1 MKRLDERL
9 GDKVWRYIDT
19 DQEEENVDKQAQTV
33 QKELRQQVKDHGVP
47 MRLYTVGWAKKVIT
61 NNLLDHEIFCK
72 KRVDMFTKY
81 SRKEASYLLMLRH
94 ECSVFHRL

>member
-47 MRLYTVGWAKKVIT
+47 MRLYTVSWAKKVIK
-61 NNLLDHEIFCK
+61 NILLNLKIHL
-72 KRVDMFTKY
+72 KR
-81 SRKEASYLLMLRH
+81 E
-94 ECSVFHRL
+94 

>member
-47 MRLYTVGWAKKVIT
+47 LRLYTVSWAKKVIK
-61 NNLLDHEIFCK
+61 NILLNLKIHL
-72 KRVDMFTKY
+72 KR
-81 SRKEASYLLMLRH
+81 E
-94 ECSVFHRL
+94 